1 LLVYIDDAI
10 GKLLHLRF
18 CQAETTFDYMLST
31 RAYIEQ
37 YGKPLAIYSD
47 KHSVFR
53 VNQKSSQDSQ
63 IMQFGRI
70 ISALNIDI
78 IFANSPQAKGRVERA
93 NRTLQDRL
101 IKEMRLEGIIRL
113 PKQMPGCTVL
123 LSNSI

>member
-1 LLVYIDDAI
+1 
-10 GKLLHLRF
+10 
-18 CQAETTFDYMLST
+18 MLST

-78 IFANSPQAKGRVERA
+78 IFANSPQAKGHVERA
-93 NRTLQDRL
+93 NRTLQDCL